1 MNIVQDHE
9 EKTDIRIL
17 QNSTRIIGNNLS
29 VLMHR
34 DRQYLLSLA
43 SILSNYDSY
52 ADNRVLSILSS
63 YKDSNLLTEIC
74 ILLPGDTLIRQDGR
88 LMNVRGIL
96 SFDDESAQGIHVTK
110 KTLSFMQEYNF
121 VVRNFV
127 PVIKDG
133 KTVAMLYAIINLEAL
148 NQSIPT
154 NLLLDTKTDMYVFDP
169 KNGDLIVDT
178 WHKSLRN
185 INMLYYRAPAS
196 GQNLEDVFNNIKEKK
211 GGEYVFFSTKTLKR
225 VYFHYEPLGV
235 NDWYIAMSR
244 PEKEVFGDA
253 IYISHVLYKF
263 AAFASFITAIYI
275 LFCFY
280 SWKKNVNFIMELGSI
295 DTTTKLYNRNRLSK
309 DTREITTNE
318 NCPPLVVYVDVNGLH
333 EVNNT
338 QGHKAGD
345 KMLRHVAKTLSNAF
359 SSDKLYRIGGDEFF
373 IICTSAYEGQLQSM
387 IEKIK
392 NELRIYH
399 YEIAVGTS
407 YKEQFNS
414 VDEMMSASDESML
427 ADKRAF
433 YKGRNDRRKC
443 RNC

>member
-1 MNIVQDHE
+1 M
-9 EKTDIRIL
+9 
-17 QNSTRIIGNNLS
+17 
-29 VLMHR
+29 
-34 DRQYLLSLA
+34 
-43 SILSNYDSY
+43 
-52 ADNRVLSILSS
+52 
-63 YKDSNLLTEIC
+63 
-74 ILLPGDTLIRQDGR
+74 PGDTLIRQDGR

-280 SWKKNVNFIMELGSI
+280 SWKKNVNLIM
-295 DTTTKLYNRNRLSK
+295 
-309 DTREITTNE
+309 
-318 NCPPLVVYVDVNGLH
+318 
-333 EVNNT
+333 
-338 QGHKAGD
+338 
-345 KMLRHVAKTLSNAF
+345 
-359 SSDKLYRIGGDEFF
+359 
-373 IICTSAYEGQLQSM
+373 
-387 IEKIK
+387 
-392 NELRIYH
+392 
-399 YEIAVGTS
+399 
-407 YKEQFNS
+407 
-414 VDEMMSASDESML
+414 
-427 ADKRAF
+427 
-433 YKGRNDRRKC
+433 
-443 RNC
+443 

>member
-244 PEKEVFGDA
+244 PEKEVFVDA

-280 SWKKNVNFIMELGSI
+280 SWKKNVNLIMELGSI

>member
-1 MNIVQDHE
+1 M
-9 EKTDIRIL
+9 
-17 QNSTRIIGNNLS
+17 
-29 VLMHR
+29 
-34 DRQYLLSLA
+34 
-43 SILSNYDSY
+43 
-52 ADNRVLSILSS
+52 
-63 YKDSNLLTEIC
+63 
-74 ILLPGDTLIRQDGR
+74 PGDTLIRQDGR

-96 SFDDESAQGIHVTK
+96 SFDDESAQGINVTK

-244 PEKEVFGDA
+244 PEKEVFVDA

-280 SWKKNVNFIMELGSI
+280 SWKKNVNLIMELGSI